1 MKINKVWYSADP
13 KGLTS
18 GFFMLR
24 PINPLGSTIPPLR
37 LLLFVSLF
45 LLVLAA
51 CGSGADLDTPPE
63 ILYGQDPCDQCGMII
78 NEPRFAASYVTTS
91 GDVHR
96 FDDIGEMLAYDQEH
110 QENVHI
116 YWTHDYNT
124 EAWLNAAN
132 ASIVYSP
139 ILATPMAWNLAAFAN
154 QADAAQFAA
163 ENEGIVT
170 TFTALQQEIAAGAL
184 DPITLAD
191 QIKDHAD

>member
-1 MKINKVWYSADP
+1 MKINKFLYTADP
-13 KGLTS
+13 EGLAS
-18 GFFMLR
+18 GYFMPR
-24 PINPLGSTIPPLR
+24 HIKPLGSTIPPLR
-37 LLLFVSLF
+37 LFLFVGLF

-51 CGSGADLDTPPE
+51 CGPAPDLDTPPE

-110 QENVHI
+110 QDNVHI
-116 YWTHDYNT
+116 YWAHDYNT

-132 ASIVYSP
+132 ASIVHSP
-139 ILATPMAWNLAAFAN
+139 ELASPMAWNLAAFAD
-154 QADAAQFAA
+154 QADAEQFAA

-184 DPITLAD
+184 DPITLAG
-191 QIKDHAD
+191 QINDHAD